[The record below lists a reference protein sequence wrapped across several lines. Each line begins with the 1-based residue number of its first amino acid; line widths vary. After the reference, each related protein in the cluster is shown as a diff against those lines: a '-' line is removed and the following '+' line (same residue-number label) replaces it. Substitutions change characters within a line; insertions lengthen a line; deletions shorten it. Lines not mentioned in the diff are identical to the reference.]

1 MFCFR
6 FGVQGL
12 PELVLY
18 EVPLIKDAHHADIEE
33 EKISSSSL
41 RTRLLGTLLV
51 PPEVTL
57 AVPLPRAENN
67 HYVKKVMVDAYRTKD
82 MTRCLVRISLG
93 PLSLSS
99 RT

>member
-1 MFCFR
+1 MVCACFYIYVGVLLAFLRNCPYYVCICFR

-51 PPEVTL
+51 PPTVTFYHM
-57 AVPLPRAENN
+57 P
-67 HYVKKVMVDAYRTKD
+67 KMID
-82 MTRCLVRISLG
+82 S
-93 PLSLSS
+93 
-99 RT
+99 